1 MITLL
6 VRVLGQQRSG
16 LVLGLV
22 HAGQFTLGIGE
33 DPVIVAG
40 DRLLI
45 AEAQLGR
52 CRTADPRT

>member
-1 MITLL
+1 

-52 CRTADPRT
+52 CRTADRRT